1 MDNNQTIKEI
11 YRAVGNLDGKVDGIN
26 NRLDRMNGAIAK
38 NVGYIDVLQKKQHI
52 YEGVMK
58 EKTDNITRT
67 GKIVALIIGLITIA
81 GLVISFF
88 K

>member
-26 NRLDRMNGAIAK
+26 NRLDKVNDNIAK
-38 NVGYIDVLQKKQHI
+38 NVKDIDALQTYRDTLK
-52 YEGVMK
+52 
-58 EKTDNITRT
+58 
-67 GKIVALIIGLITIA
+67 GKFRGIIILSGLIGGLAGIIGVLISAMTF
-81 GLVISFF
+81 LR